1 MLLLVCDSLNL
12 SLHFHQHLLLFIFF
26 LYRQSTGCELISFY
40 LYPMIVMVTDSFRV
54 FFKICISQKD
64 TVHHLSLTFAITL
77 SIFYPRVM
85 VIIVDPSLLPM
96 TENEAAN
103 CASKI
108 R

>member
-1 MLLLVCDSLNL
+1 
-12 SLHFHQHLLLFIFF
+12 
-26 LYRQSTGCELISFY
+26 
-40 LYPMIVMVTDSFRV
+40 MIVMVTDSFRV